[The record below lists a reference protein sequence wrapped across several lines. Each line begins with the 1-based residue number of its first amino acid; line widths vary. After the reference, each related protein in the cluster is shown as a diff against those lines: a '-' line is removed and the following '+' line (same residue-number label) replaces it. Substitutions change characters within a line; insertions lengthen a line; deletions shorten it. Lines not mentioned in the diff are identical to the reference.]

1 MMHQVPERDSGGFFL
16 LVCLVGFFGEGFA
29 FSTRVLKVTQLK
41 IVEKLKMIRIVL
53 FTGQ

>member
-1 MMHQVPERDSGGFFL
+1 MMQQVLERDSGEFF
-16 LVCLVGFFGEGFA
+16 VSLVGWVFLGEGFA

-41 IVEKLKMIRIVL
+41 IVGKLKMIRIVH